1 MDDFDR
7 AILSCL
13 KEDGRM
19 SYQDIGHQVGLSI
32 SSVARRVQAMEAA
45 EIIQGYTA
53 RINEEMVG
61 FGFPVFVSVRLERQ
75 LASNFAYFEEKIKS
89 FPEVVECW
97 LMTGTQDYL
106 LKLNI
111 FEIYYHFY
119 LNTQENQANILITI
133 ALSSEYITVKNGQ
146 REWKSDGKT
155 EYCGIWSGLNGI
167 WHCTHIY
174 HRGSSGLGL
183 RYL

>member
-106 LKLNI
+106 LKLSTANVRA
-111 FEIYYHFY
+111 FERFLTEELTAIEKVASVDTSIP
-119 LNTQENQANILITI
+119 LRCVKAN
-133 ALSSEYITVKNGQ
+133 EY
-146 REWKSDGKT
+146 RLEA
-155 EYCGIWSGLNGI
+155 
-167 WHCTHIY
+167 
-174 HRGSSGLGL
+174 
-183 RYL
+183 